1 MKKVFLSLAVVA
13 VLTVVSCKK
22 AEAPAE
28 EAAADTTAVAVD
40 SAAAA
45 PADTAAV
52 AVDSAAAP
60 AAATEAPAAAP
71 AK

>member
-28 EAAADTTAVAVD
+28 EVAVDTTAVVVDTTAVVVD
-40 SAAAA
+40 STSTTTDTVAA
-45 PADTAAV
+45 PATEEAA
-52 AVDSAAAP
+52 
-60 AAATEAPAAAP
+60 
-71 AK
+71 K

>member
-28 EAAADTTAVAVD
+28 EVMADTTAVVVD
-40 SAAAA
+40 
-45 PADTAAV
+45 TV
-52 AVDSAAAP
+52 AVDTVAVDTTVAVE
-60 AAATEAPAAAP
+60 TEAPAAE
-71 AK
+71 